1 MTSHKDEWEEEFDK
15 RFSNVAPN
23 GFEPADQFHDAYLPS
38 IKHFITS
45 LLASQK
51 KEWVE
56 KLKIAKEPLPAITMS
71 AKEAV
76 SFNRGID
83 TAIALIQE

>member
-1 MTSHKDEWEEEFDK
+1 MTTHKDEWKAELRKEFLG
-15 RFSNVAPN
+15 RNVY
-23 GFEPADQFHDAYLPS
+23 QS
-38 IKHFITS
+38 IEQLEMYIET